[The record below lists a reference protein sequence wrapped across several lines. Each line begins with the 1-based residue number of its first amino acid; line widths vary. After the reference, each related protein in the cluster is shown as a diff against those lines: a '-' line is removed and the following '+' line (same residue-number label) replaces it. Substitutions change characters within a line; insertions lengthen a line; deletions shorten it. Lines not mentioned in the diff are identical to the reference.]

1 MDSAV
6 FLTNGTDGRAP
17 IDGVGGDMKALDR
30 LIELEQTGERNAL
43 THYFAVGALVPQI
56 QQEEGLTYLHQAAE
70 MIAKAMSEADHG
82 VKNPQHYMDAHRA
95 WEGTTA
101 DEKALFLKRCV
112 KPTHVGIYVRC
123 KAKAKQRLI
132 AGLEAGAKISR
143 IFAAEREAMQG
154 STGRKNWK
162 DTEGSVKP
170 DAEPNPGE
178 LVIPVTVKRNYEIQH
193 ESIVDG
199 MCSVFTQLPA
209 GDRARVWQA
218 VEKRIGKVTR

>member
-1 MDSAV
+1 
-6 FLTNGTDGRAP
+6 
-17 IDGVGGDMKALDR
+17 MKALDR
-30 LIELEQTGERNAL
+30 LIALEQTGERNAL

-70 MIAKAMSEADHG
+70 MIAQAMVKADHG
-82 VKNPQHYMDAHRA
+82 VKNSQHYMDAHRA

-143 IFAAEREAMQG
+143 IFAAELEAMKG
-154 STGRKNWK
+154 STGRRNWK

-178 LVIPVTVKRNYEIQH
+178 LIIPVTVRRHFEVQH
-193 ESIVDG
+193 ESIIDG
-199 MCSVFTQLPA
+199 VCSVLTQLEA
-209 GDRARVWQA
+209 KERAKVLKQIEDRLG
-218 VEKRIGKVTR
+218 RIKP